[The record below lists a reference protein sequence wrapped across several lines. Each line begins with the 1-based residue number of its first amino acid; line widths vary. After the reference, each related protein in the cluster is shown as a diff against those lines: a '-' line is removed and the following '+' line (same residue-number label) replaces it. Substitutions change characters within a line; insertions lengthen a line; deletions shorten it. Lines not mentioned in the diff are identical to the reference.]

1 MYEKC
6 VTCIILRN
14 QFYERPTVQTN
25 LLYQQLFFSFKNM
38 HQVVELLIFQAEP
51 YFYKNDT
58 KIRKE
63 TLLCKRSAKGVHFPE
78 FDNVNFTFATR
89 QRETL
94 EKNIIL

>member
-1 MYEKC
+1 
-6 VTCIILRN
+6 
-14 QFYERPTVQTN
+14 
-25 LLYQQLFFSFKNM
+25 M

-63 TLLCKRSAKGVHFPE
+63 TLLCKRSEQGVHFPE

>member
-1 MYEKC
+1 
-6 VTCIILRN
+6 
-14 QFYERPTVQTN
+14 
-25 LLYQQLFFSFKNM
+25 M

-63 TLLCKRSAKGVHFPE
+63 TLLWKRSAQGVHFPE